1 MKLVFLIGS
10 QREGSLNK
18 LLAKEIEKEFDDYD
32 IVEYYPDDFK
42 MFNGDLEK
50 PEESWIKEIRENI
63 REAEGVI
70 IASPEYN
77 YSVPGTV
84 KNMID
89 WLSRPNE
96 EGKYLIGGKNFALVG
111 VTMGLDGTRLAQKEL
126 IAILHQL
133 RANIDASNFIAVPF
147 ADVEGKFIQENKE
160 RIKNFADK
168 FKKFIAKYIYI
179 IMSRLCGSIFM
190 EKLKINKILTNL
202 QSLLKNLRPCIII

>member
-32 IVEYYPDDFK
+32 IVEYYPNDFK
-42 MFNGDLEK
+42 TFNGDLEK

-147 ADVEGKFIQENKE
+147 ADTEGKFIQENKE

-168 FKKFIAKYIYI
+168 FKKFIAK
-179 IMSRLCGSIFM
+179 
-190 EKLKINKILTNL
+190 
-202 QSLLKNLRPCIII
+202 

>member
-1 MKLVFLIGS
+1 
-10 QREGSLNK
+10 
-18 LLAKEIEKEFDDYD
+18 
-32 IVEYYPDDFK
+32 
-42 MFNGDLEK
+42 MFNEDFEK

-63 REAEGVI
+63 REAKGVL

-168 FKKFIAKYIYI
+168 FKKFIAK
-179 IMSRLCGSIFM
+179 
-190 EKLKINKILTNL
+190 
-202 QSLLKNLRPCIII
+202 

>member
-32 IVEYYPDDFK
+32 IVEYYPDDLK

-50 PEESWIKEIRENI
+50 PEESWIKKIRENI

-126 IAILHQL
+126 IAVLHQL

-147 ADVEGKFIQENKE
+147 ADAEGKFIQENKE

-168 FKKFIAKYIYI
+168 FKKFIAK
-179 IMSRLCGSIFM
+179 
-190 EKLKINKILTNL
+190 
-202 QSLLKNLRPCIII
+202 

>member
-1 MKLVFLIGS
+1 
-10 QREGSLNK
+10 
-18 LLAKEIEKEFDDYD
+18 
-32 IVEYYPDDFK
+32 

-126 IAILHQL
+126 IAVLHQL

-147 ADVEGKFIQENKE
+147 ADAEGKFIQENKE

-168 FKKFIAKYIYI
+168 FKKFIAK
-179 IMSRLCGSIFM
+179 
-190 EKLKINKILTNL
+190 
-202 QSLLKNLRPCIII
+202 

>member
-32 IVEYYPDDFK
+32 IVEYYPNDFK

-77 YSVPGTV
+77 YSIPGTV

-96 EGKYLIGGKNFALVG
+96 EGKYLIGGKNFAIVG

-168 FKKFIAKYIYI
+168 FKKFIAK
-179 IMSRLCGSIFM
+179 
-190 EKLKINKILTNL
+190 
-202 QSLLKNLRPCIII
+202 

>member
-10 QREGSLNK
+10 QREGSLNR

-50 PEESWIKEIRENI
+50 PEESWIKKIRENI
-63 REAEGVI
+63 RESEGVI

-96 EGKYLIGGKNFALVG
+96 E
-111 VTMGLDGTRLAQKEL
+111 
-126 IAILHQL
+126 
-133 RANIDASNFIAVPF
+133 
-147 ADVEGKFIQENKE
+147 
-160 RIKNFADK
+160 
-168 FKKFIAKYIYI
+168 
-179 IMSRLCGSIFM
+179 
-190 EKLKINKILTNL
+190 
-202 QSLLKNLRPCIII
+202 

>member
-1 MKLVFLIGS
+1 
-10 QREGSLNK
+10 
-18 LLAKEIEKEFDDYD
+18 
-32 IVEYYPDDFK
+32 

-96 EGKYLIGGKNFALVG
+96 EGKYLIGDKNFALVG

-168 FKKFIAKYIYI
+168 FKKFIAK
-179 IMSRLCGSIFM
+179 
-190 EKLKINKILTNL
+190 
-202 QSLLKNLRPCIII
+202 

>member
-18 LLAKEIEKEFDDYD
+18 LLAREVEKEFGDYE
-32 IVEYYPDDFK
+32 IVEYYPNDFK

-50 PEESWIKEIRENI
+50 PEEAWIKKIREDI

-89 WLSRPNE
+89 WLSRPND
-96 EGKYLIGGKNFALVG
+96 EGKYLIGGKKFALLG
-111 VTMGLDGTRLAQKEL
+111 VTMGLDATRLAQKEL
-126 IAILHQL
+126 TAVLHQL
-133 RANIDASNFIAVPF
+133 GAHIDTKNMISVPF
-147 ADVEGKFIQENKE
+147 ADAQGKFVEENKE

-168 FKKFIAKYIYI
+168 FKKFIKA
-179 IMSRLCGSIFM
+179 
-190 EKLKINKILTNL
+190 
-202 QSLLKNLRPCIII
+202 

>member
-32 IVEYYPDDFK
+32 IVEYYPDDLK

-50 PEESWIKEIRENI
+50 PEESWIKKIRENI
-63 REAEGVI
+63 RESEGVI

-126 IAILHQL
+126 IAVLHQL

-147 ADVEGKFIQENKE
+147 ADAEGKFIQENKE

-168 FKKFIAKYIYI
+168 FKKFIAK
-179 IMSRLCGSIFM
+179 
-190 EKLKINKILTNL
+190 
-202 QSLLKNLRPCIII
+202 